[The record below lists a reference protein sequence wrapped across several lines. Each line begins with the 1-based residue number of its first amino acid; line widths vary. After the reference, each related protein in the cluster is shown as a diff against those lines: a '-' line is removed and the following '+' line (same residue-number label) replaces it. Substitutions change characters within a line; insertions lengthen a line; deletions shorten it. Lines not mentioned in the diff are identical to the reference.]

1 MSSSSRMIPK
11 QEFSLERETHDSP
24 QLRDALS
31 VLLDITSSAQGPWG
45 KIKMVQN
52 SLGGHITMTSTSKR
66 LFSSISISKPVIRL
80 IITAAQGHLAT
91 YDDAGLFIVKFAT
104 HLIIRSLESDINR
117 KLLPEIYEKF
127 LHLITLLLDPSSCPF
142 IIKTDIGNVDFMLC
156 CVKSIIQSKP
166 LIRLQGSKLTIVAK
180 LLLEVFLNILPKEVT
195 STYILD
201 NIHFIYSE
209 GVCAEKSFCTNGL
222 LIDFPEVSSLRVCKL
237 SPRTVMH
244 DGKKRVKVAIIIVS
258 MSGDVEEVMET
269 KYEWESNL
277 NPGMILFERHKEFCT
292 SLEKQDVGLVL
303 CQKVIHP
310 KLKSQL
316 TQSGIIVVDRLG
328 LQQTKLVLKLTDAV
342 PVVSV
347 LTRLGQ
353 ESFGYVDNIE
363 HEIVFNKSYL
373 RLKRN
378 DKTLATLFLCHS
390 EEEQLQEFKEVCH
403 TALTSLYQ
411 LLHNPYVLCGGGC
424 WQTSLGQFIQ
434 WKVHDDMES
443 LQQELECS
451 STVLSAAAQIFS
463 NCLQEAALHSFHR
476 DGGHMIDECGHLYIN
491 QVGHHSKYCCCRLRA
506 MVDNGHIQYVFL
518 KEKLD
523 LKFSFTKM
531 DNQEILDIIKSRGMI
546 LDNFSACLNAFKTAV
561 LTACT
566 VLKIG
571 QYIHDAN

>member
-1 MSSSSRMIPK
+1 MSSSSRLIPK
-11 QEFSLERETHDSP
+11 QESSLERETQDSP
-24 QLRDALS
+24 QLRDALAL
-31 VLLDITSSAQGPWG
+31 LLDITSSAQGPWG

-52 SLGGHITMTSTSKR
+52 LSGGHITMTTTSKR
-66 LFSSISISKPVIRL
+66 LFSSISISKPVIGL

-91 YDDAGLFIVKFAT
+91 FDDAGLFLVKFAT
-104 HLIIRSLESDINR
+104 LLIISSLESDINR

-127 LHLITLLLDPSSCPF
+127 LLLITLFLDPSSCPF
-142 IIKTDIGNVDFMLC
+142 IIKTAIGDIDFMLC

-166 LIRLQGSKLTIVAK
+166 LIRLQGSRLNIVAK
-180 LLLEVFLNILPKEVT
+180 LLLEVFLNILPKEGT
-195 STYILD
+195 LAYILD
-201 NIHFIYSE
+201 NIHIIYSE
-209 GVCAEKSFCTNGL
+209 GVCAEKSFCTDGL

-244 DGKKRVKVAIIIVS
+244 NGKKRVKVAIVIVS
-258 MSGDVEEVMET
+258 MSGDVEEVMDT
-269 KYEWESNL
+269 KYERESNL
-277 NPGMILFERHKEFCT
+277 HPEMILFERHKEFCT

-342 PVVSV
+342 SIVSV
-347 LTRLGQ
+347 LTRPSQ
-353 ESFGYVDNIE
+353 EGFGYVDNME
-363 HEIVFNKSYL
+363 HEILFNKSYL
-373 RLKRN
+373 RMKRN
-378 DKTLATLFLCHS
+378 DKTLSTLFLCHS

-403 TALTSLYQ
+403 TVLTSLYQ
-411 LLHNPYVLCGGGC
+411 LLHHPYVLCGGGC
-424 WQTSLGQFIQ
+424 WQTSLAQFIQ
-434 WKVHDDMES
+434 WKVRDDMES

-463 NCLQEAALHSFHR
+463 NCLQKAALHSFHG
-476 DGGHMIDECGHLYIN
+476 DGDHMTDEYGHLHINQGGHHGKH
-491 QVGHHSKYCCCRLRA
+491 CCCRLHA
-506 MVDNGHIQYVFL
+506 KVDDIHIQYVYL

-523 LKFSFTKM
+523 LPFSFTKV
-531 DNQEILDIIKSRGMI
+531 DNQEILGIVKSRGMV
-546 LDNFSACLNAFKTAV
+546 LDNFSSCLNALKTAV